1 MFKNTIKKF
10 AAFGLV
16 AALCAPCC
24 FASAQMQEE
33 REQSDSSEH
42 REPSEET
49 HSEAQQIYSLNE
61 LAMHIF
67 RDIFGFGDAAAS
79 VNDFLRAPKTT
90 DSN

>member
-1 MFKNTIKKF
+1 MFKYTIKKF
-10 AAFGLV
+10 AAVGLV
-16 AALCAPCC
+16 AVLCVPCC

-49 HSEAQQIYSLNE
+49 HSETQQIYSLNE

-67 RDIFGFGDAAAS
+67 RDIGGFPDAES
-79 VNDFLRAPKTT
+79 VIDLLRAPKKT

>member
-42 REPSEET
+42 REPNKTQSEP
-49 HSEAQQIYSLNE
+49 QQIYSLNE

-67 RDIFGFGDAAAS
+67 SDIFGFGDAAAS